1 MCVCSFPKT
10 VMQSQ
15 RGWDDLATLFTILLQ
30 VYHVQLYIVLI
41 MQVSLFQLDL
51 PSLALI
57 AF

>member
-1 MCVCSFPKT
+1 
-10 VMQSQ
+10 MQSQ
-15 RGWDDLATLFTILLQ
+15 PGWDDLAMLFTILLE

-41 MQVSLFQLDL
+41 MRVSLFQLDL

>member
-1 MCVCSFPKT
+1 MCICSFPKT

-15 RGWDDLATLFTILLQ
+15 PGWDDLAMLFTILLE

-41 MQVSLFQLDL
+41 MRVSLFQLDL